1 MKMKVHKKEYFSR
14 ENSYQLH
21 LYKRTEE
28 CNLMFYSQVKEE
40 EEGFIGDVTATN
52 LMDRRK

>member
-40 EEGFIGDVTATN
+40 EGFIGDVTATN